1 MSTSNLIPV
10 GHYRGVA
17 VPVNIDGA
25 EFWAQF
31 GETKAG
37 APQVAITFAI
47 LDGPHAGRRAP
58 WFGSFSAD
66 AIKRTIESLRYCGF
80 KGEELADLLTQKI
93 NQEVSITVE
102 HNEWQGKVTA
112 KVAWVN
118 AAGGGGLKLAK
129 PLAKDALRL
138 FSAKM
143 RMHVKGVA
151 EVNAPAATAPTAA
164 LQAATPPPEPA
175 AAAEDRG
182 DDPWSGYAGG
192 AAPSDDKIPF

>member
-10 GHYRGVA
+10 GYYRAVA

-47 LDGPHAGRRAP
+47 LDGPQAGRRCA
-58 WFGSFSAD
+58 WFGYFTAD
-66 AIKRTIESLRYCGF
+66 TIKRTIESLRYCGF
-80 KGEELADLLTQKI
+80 KGDELATLLTQKI

-102 HNEWQGKVTA
+102 HNEWDGKVTA
-112 KVAWVN
+112 RVAWVN
-118 AAGGGGLKLAK
+118 AAGGGGIKLAK
-129 PLAKDALRL
+129 PLGTDQLRL

-143 RMHVKGVA
+143 KMHVKGVA
-151 EVNAPAATAPTAA
+151 EVNAPAAAAPAPAA
-164 LQAATPPPEPA
+164 QPATPPPEP
-175 AAAEDRG
+175 AEDRG
-182 DDPWSGYAGG
+182 DDPWRSSAG
-192 AAPSDDKIPF
+192 APPPGDSDIPF